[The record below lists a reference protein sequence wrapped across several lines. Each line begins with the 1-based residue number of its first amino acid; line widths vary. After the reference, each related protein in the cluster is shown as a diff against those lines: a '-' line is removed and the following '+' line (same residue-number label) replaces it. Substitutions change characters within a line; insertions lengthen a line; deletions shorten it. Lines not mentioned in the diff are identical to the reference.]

1 MWAGGAMNNEAIVKA
16 LGRKPL
22 SSIDKWLRTYS
33 ASPGETHT
41 LTTTEAYRL
50 YCIWC
55 ETMEETPRRSEVFA
69 HEMKLLKYQKKVKYI
84 RNVKRV
90 VYMLNEPA
98 ALKLL
103 ASHRADPTP
112 RGYRMAFDVGYY
124 RTMGLHFTG
133 MQPDS
138 PLSPYPKEWFDGAS

>member
-1 MWAGGAMNNEAIVKA
+1 MNNEQIVKA

-50 YCIWC
+50 YCFWC
-55 ETMEETPRRSEVFA
+55 KEMEEAPIRAEVFS
-69 HEMKLLKYQKKVKYI
+69 HEMKLLKYQKKTKWI
-84 RNVKRV
+84 RGVKRV
-90 VYMLNEPA
+90 TYMLNEPA

-103 ASHRADPTP
+103 AHHRANPTP
-112 RGYRMAFDVGYY
+112 RDYRMPFDVGYY
-124 RTMGLHFTG
+124 RKMGLHFTG
-133 MQPDS
+133 MVPES
-138 PLSPYPKEWFDGAS
+138 PLSPYPPEWFKGKKW